1 MDSIRFYGELDHK
14 DCDVEDACLSDPST
28 CKDKAA
34 IIMPLFLTG
43 YHPAFPLNQTAV
55 DVIDYDASWGGKV
68 SLTNI

>member
-43 YHPAFPLNQTAV
+43 YHPAFPLN
-55 DVIDYDASWGGKV
+55 
-68 SLTNI
+68 